1 MREGIGKWKLQQC
14 SSTNLL
20 NEFVTSNSSTI
31 PDDDDCVNTS
41 SSAPDQD
48 YQENFSDSDDD
59 WVSIVEPPSP
69 DRKCRFVNHERK
81 KPIKPHFPSCP
92 IQNPKNILTQRK
104 PFTRIDTPMETP
116 KINENSI
123 LARKLIIL
131 QNELQNLTNKKQII
145 NERISYL
152 HRAVRSLIC
161 QDAHYKTIG
170 DIKAELH

>member
-1 MREGIGKWKLQQC
+1 LQKKYEDYIESVDTLRDTVGKLKVQSIKMREGIGKWKLQQR

-20 NEFVTSNSSTI
+20 NEFVTNISSTI
-31 PDDDDCVNTS
+31 PDDDDCVNAS

-116 KINENSI
+116 IINENSI
-123 LARKLIIL
+123 LRE
-131 QNELQNLTNKKQII
+131 N
-145 NERISYL
+145 
-152 HRAVRSLIC
+152 
-161 QDAHYKTIG
+161 
-170 DIKAELH
+170 